1 MKRPLNDRLIR
12 SLSRPHD
19 RPQEIWDQL
28 LPGFG
33 CRVSEQGTVSFF
45 VMRRPSGQK
54 NLVRLTLGR
63 YPVLGLSDAREAAR
77 ATLLTLQG
85 GVDPRVRKAEAARAE
100 AARQASTFAAVAE
113 TFIARHVA
121 TKRTASNIVSIIR
134 RELIARWA
142 TGGSPTSPV
151 PTSSPWSTTSATAV
165 TPKPPAKHSP
175 TPAACLA
182 GQSAETCSIALPP
195 TTSAPRS

>member
-85 GVDPRVRKAEAARAE
+85 GVDPRVRKAEAALLKPHD
-100 AARQASTFAAVAE
+100 
-113 TFIARHVA
+113 RHRPSPPWPRPSSPA
-121 TKRTASNIVSIIR
+121 TSPPSAPPATSCRSSDANSSH
-134 RELIARWA
+134 AGA

-151 PTSSPWSTTSATAV
+151 PTSSPWSTTSSTAV

-182 GQSAETCSIALPP
+182 GQSA
-195 TTSAPRS
+195 